1 MLEKVEYL
9 IPKDSKG
16 KSLFNL
22 IKKICS
28 NIETEKIIKENEIV
42 LGNDELNPKTVFRI
56 SNEVQNISLNINSDK
71 YLNFLN
77 RKVEKSTYN
86 VKRINTKE
94 VTNLLS
100 RHVIRID
107 HTGINLPTTLY
118 SHKEWDN
125 LLNYLSKC
133 SNLYSYPTGDP
144 WPFLLPATEEENKS
158 EISNFSII
166 REPRLELVL
175 DDYTDKIAIQ
185 IDIETD
191 MTKNEVE
198 ELFPGDNGVYFD
210 KLENVFKSVYV
221 DYDEMF
227 DIRIDIRFKAEH
239 DDFESGKWFVEEGKR
254 I

>member
-1 MLEKVEYL
+1 MFEKIEYL
-9 IPKDSKG
+9 IPENDKG

-22 IKKICS
+22 IEKICN
-28 NIETEKIIKENEIV
+28 NIETEKIIRQNEIV
-42 LGNDELNPKTVFRI
+42 LGNHKLNPKTVFKI
-56 SNEVQNISLNINSDK
+56 SNEVENISLNINSDK

-86 VKRINTKE
+86 VKRIDAKEIAELLTK
-94 VTNLLS
+94 
-100 RHVIRID
+100 HVVRID
-107 HTGINLPTTLY
+107 HTGINLPTILY
-118 SHKEWDN
+118 SYEEWNN
-125 LLNYLSKC
+125 LLSYLSKE
-133 SNLYSYPTGDP
+133 SNLYTYPTEDP
-144 WPFLLPATEEENKS
+144 WPFLLPATEEENNS

-166 REPRLELVL
+166 REPRLDIVL

-239 DDFESGKWFVEEGKR
+239 DDFETGKWFVEEGKR